1 MATIKKE
8 DLIKIIYEGYWAA
21 LDSCFD
27 NKSLYTR
34 GFLDGMMFQ
43 KDGTIPKSNFD
54 KILEKFENELKNE

>member
-8 DLIKIIYEGYWAA
+8 ELIRIIYEGYGAA
-21 LDSCFD
+21 LDGCFD
-27 NKSLYTR
+27 NKSLYAQ

-54 KILEKFENELKNE
+54 KMLEKFENELKNE